1 MCLKTSPSFSIPLQ
15 SSHWG
20 YGGHRD
26 DHDDDRDDHR
36 DNHGNEDIFHFPSS
50 DPCTD
55 SHHRYDRDNMAI
67 WQYGICIC
75 IWHMAYDN
83 LATMKIKAHWSFFR
97 PGRDRPDP
105 KRESLL
111 QVKKIIFFLKMF
123 KKWLQ
128 ALSSNIFKKDLTMFS
143 SQNIVIK
150 FLCRWHFWQLW
161 C

>member
-36 DNHGNEDIFHFPSS
+36 DNHGNEDFPPSFFRS
-50 DPCTD
+50 LHWFPPPLR
-55 SHHRYDRDNMAI
+55 S
-67 WQYGICIC
+67 WQYGNMAYAYAYG
-75 IWHMAYDN
+75 IWHMTIWQRWR
-83 LATMKIKAHWSFFR
+83 LRLIGLSSGRGGTGRTQRGKACCRW
-97 PGRDRPDP
+97 
-105 KRESLL
+105 
-111 QVKKIIFFLKMF
+111 KKLFFFLKMF